1 MTKTELESLS
11 DLRLKESKILFEN
24 ESYQGAFYLCGYSIE
39 CALKACIAKSFKE
52 NEFPNKKLVND
63 SYVHD
68 LNQLLKLS
76 NLSIQFQ
83 LDVKSDPNLDIHWA
97 VVKDWSEQFRYD
109 PSIEKIRAE
118 DLIKAVSDEQSG
130 ILPWIKRHW

>member
-11 DLRLKESKILFEN
+11 DLRLKESQILFEN
-24 ESYQGAFYLCGYSIE
+24 GFYQGAFYLCGYSIE

-83 LDVKSDPNLDIHWA
+83 SDAKNDPKLDIHWA
-97 VVKDWSEQFRYD
+97 VVKDWSEKFRYD
-109 PSIEKIRAE
+109 SSVERVSAE
-118 DLIKAVSDEQSG
+118 DLIRAVSDEQSG
-130 ILPWIKRHW
+130 ILPWIKKHW